1 MLKRIVVI
9 NVNPKIYD
17 NEFFKR
23 IKSYKNAEIIRVKDN
38 KSEILKHI
46 STASALVNCS
56 SKFFDKEVFL
66 KGKNLQWIHTGSAGI
81 ENFLFKEFIESNIL
95 FTNGKILQGPEI
107 ADHAL
112 GLILTFSRNLH
123 LQIKRHNIKNRPIE
137 LKGKKSAVFGS
148 GGIGYCI
155 AERLNCC
162 GMIVNTFSDELHPLN
177 SFINEAFIYEEL
189 KKKISDYDVI
199 VIASPSTNKSKEF
212 FNYNLFK
219 KMKMNSILIN
229 VSRGDI
235 IKTEDLLK
243 KNIFKKFRGIGLD
256 VTNPEPLD
264 KNHIFNKQNN
274 IILTNHTAGLSDN
287 NRIRSRELVEVNIKR
302 FLMNENLL
310 NTVNKQKG
318 Y

>member
-1 MLKRIVVI
+1 
-9 NVNPKIYD
+9 
-17 NEFFKR
+17 
-23 IKSYKNAEIIRVKDN
+23 
-38 KSEILKHI
+38 
-46 STASALVNCS
+46 
-56 SKFFDKEVFL
+56 
-66 KGKNLQWIHTGSAGI
+66 
-81 ENFLFKEFIESNIL
+81 
-95 FTNGKILQGPEI
+95 
-107 ADHAL
+107 
-112 GLILTFSRNLH
+112 
-123 LQIKRHNIKNRPIE
+123 
-137 LKGKKSAVFGS
+137 
-148 GGIGYCI
+148 
-155 AERLNCC
+155 
-162 GMIVNTFSDELHPLN
+162 MIVDTFSDELHPLN
-177 SFINEAFIYEEL
+177 SFINETFIYEEL
-189 KKKISDYDVI
+189 KKKILDYDVI

-235 IKTEDLLK
+235 LKTEDLLK

-310 NTVNKQKG
+310 NLVNKQKG